1 ASQIEIGAYIPLFT
15 SHTSIR
21 KICFIG
27 DDKQLPHYGQ
37 DDIHDLK
44 SIFEVKHLKD
54 HALFLNTQYRMPPQ
68 IGNFISQAVYDG
80 LLESNMQH
88 PVTNERMAYHF
99 INIPSQEHRKNLG
112 QCQTIFHIATILQ
125 AKNKRFRI
133 ITPYDTQ
140 QT

>member
-37 DDIHDLK
+37 DDIHNLK

-99 INIPSQEHRKNLG
+99 INIPSQE
-112 QCQTIFHIATILQ
+112 Q
-125 AKNKRFRI
+125 
-133 ITPYDTQ
+133 
-140 QT
+140 

>member
-1 ASQIEIGAYIPLFT
+1 
-15 SHTSIR
+15 HTSIR

-68 IGNFISQAVYDG
+68 IGNFISQAVYYG

-88 PVTNERMAYHF
+88 PSRTRGWLIILSTFPARNS
-99 INIPSQEHRKNLG
+99 NIELAGRTLDSAKP
-112 QCQTIFHIATILQ
+112 FPIATILQ

-133 ITPYDTQ
+133 ITPYDASRHDISK
-140 QT
+140 